1 MAGNIPGTKY
11 STSDFLNKFGNIA
24 QTSQYRAH
32 IVFPP
37 GVRGELQ
44 NVGMGGD
51 LLDEIGVLCKATALP
66 GSSIATH
73 EINDDF
79 YGVTQKHAYKR
90 QFDNTI
96 DLTFYIDKD
105 YQTLYTFEG
114 WMEYIMPLIGQNQMS
129 RNVYYHAQY
138 PESYRAELYLYK
150 FNKDADGVKMGSTTY
165 NYGRPGDIVYTF
177 IGAFPQNISSASV
190 SYDPSSNLEFTVTF
204 AYERY
209 VTDKTGIRMP
219 KMNQLSGGSQPN
231 LSAPKDNPSKPQGFM
246 RWLAGAADVMTRDA
260 FDFDKRG
267 TAADG
272 ARRFKNN
279 MLNKS
284 IDILSGMKSQ
294 AVSGQ
299 NVNDSSTQQINDA
312 RNGAGSNTTVK
323 SSNTKSTSSP

>member
-37 GVRGELQ
+37 GVRRELQ

-114 WMEYIMPLIGQNQMS
+114 WMEYIMPLMGQNQMS

-177 IGAFPQNISSASV
+177 IGAFPQNISSAAV

-209 VTDKTGIRMP
+209 VTDKTGIMMP
-219 KMNQLSGGSQPN
+219 KISPQKRGGTQPT
-231 LSAPKDNPSKPQGFM
+231 LSAPVENPSRPEGWK
-246 RWLAGAADVMTRDA
+246 RWAAGLGDYVTNNA

-267 TAADG
+267 TMQDG
-272 ARRFKNN
+272 ANRFR
-279 MLNKS
+279 NKLINRS
-284 IDILSGMKSQ
+284 VDILHGMKSE
-294 AVSGQ
+294 ATKGQ
-299 NVNDSSTQQINDA
+299 NTTDSTQQINDA
-312 RNGAGSNTTVK
+312 RNGVGSNTTLAASK
-323 SSNTKSTSSP
+323 SKSN